1 MTVHAVTMDSV
12 TVQRRGVDDAANEGG
27 TTVGASDEDRYAVL
41 LGDRL
46 RRVRQQQGMSLHDVE
61 QRSEGELK
69 ASVVGAYERGERA
82 VSITRLH
89 RLADFYRVPVGELLP
104 DATAAAASPQQPGPD
119 LVIDLV
125 ALESQRGQQP
135 ALQRYVE
142 AIQSRRGDYNG
153 RVLTVR
159 STDLD
164 LLAAVLDASPE
175 DLRMQLSAAGLVR

>member
-1 MTVHAVTMDSV
+1 MAGT
-12 TVQRRGVDDAANEGG
+12 QRYDPGQVEIEARRSLVATNDDE
-27 TTVGASDEDRYAVL
+27 RYAVR

-46 RRVRQQQGMSLHDVE
+46 RRVRQQQGLSLHDVE
-61 QRSEGELK
+61 ARSGGELK

-89 RLADFYRVPVGELLP
+89 RMAEFYRVPVAELLP
-104 DATAAAASPQQPGPD
+104 LPGLATSTANEAAPE

-125 ALESQRGQQP
+125 ALEARREAEP
-135 ALQRYVE
+135 ALTRYAE

-159 STDLD
+159 AADLEM
-164 LLAAVLDASPE
+164 LAAVLSASPDE
-175 DLRMQLSAAGLVR
+175 LRSRLAASGIVR

>member
-1 MTVHAVTMDSV
+1 MASN
-12 TVQRRGVDDAANEGG
+12 DDE
-27 TTVGASDEDRYAVL
+27 RYAVR

-46 RRVRQQQGMSLHDVE
+46 RRVRQQQGLSLHDVE
-61 QRSEGELK
+61 SRSNGDLK

-89 RLADFYRVPVGELLP
+89 RMADFYRVPVAELLP
-104 DATAAAASPQQPGPD
+104 VPGASPGATTEAPPE

-125 ALESQRGQQP
+125 ALEARRDAEP
-135 ALQRYVE
+135 ALLRYAE

-159 STDLD
+159 AGDLEM
-164 LLAAVLDASPE
+164 LAAVLAASPDE
-175 DLRMQLSAAGLVR
+175 LRERLAATGIVR

>member
-1 MTVHAVTMDSV
+1 M
-12 TVQRRGVDDAANEGG
+12 RLEGNAM
-27 TTVGASDEDRYAVL
+27 ASEEDRYAVL

-46 RRVRQQQGMSLHDVE
+46 RRVRQQQGMSLHEVE
-61 QRSEGELK
+61 ERSEGELK

-82 VSITRLH
+82 VSINRLH

-104 DATAAAASPQQPGPD
+104 EGGDAGRPTVVDSGPE

-125 ALESQRGQQP
+125 ALESRRGQEP
-135 ALQRYVE
+135 ALRRYVE

-159 STDLD
+159 ASDLE

-175 DLRMQLSAAGLVR
+175 ELRSRLAAAGLVR

>member
-1 MTVHAVTMDSV
+1 M
-12 TVQRRGVDDAANEGG
+12 
-27 TTVGASDEDRYAVL
+27 GASDEDRYAQR

-61 QRSEGELK
+61 QRSDGELK

-82 VSITRLH
+82 VSITRLQ

-104 DATAAAASPQQPGPD
+104 EAAAGGPVPPQDPGPD

-125 ALESQRGQQP
+125 ALESHRGQQP

-159 STDLD
+159 ATDLD
-164 LLAAVLDASPE
+164 LLAAVLDANPDE
-175 DLRMQLSAAGLVR
+175 LRTRLSAAGLVR